1 MCTDMPMQTRLRTRL
16 RVQLHAPADVRHTQD
31 APTRRDMGD
40 GMARPNGIGPTAA
53 AERSA
58 ERPARSIKLGGGGGG
73 GSRPVT
79 DPPSLAADGYMVVKS
94 VTVGGQVRSYG
105 LCSYG
110 HVVKVY
116 VVMAMC
122 LWSM

>member
-31 APTRRDMGD
+31 APTRRDPGD

-58 ERPARSIKLGGGGGG
+58 ERPMRSIEIGGGGG
-73 GSRPVT
+73 GSRRAT

-94 VTVGGQVRSYG
+94 VTVGGQVITI
-105 LCSYG
+105 
-110 HVVKVY
+110 
-116 VVMAMC
+116 
-122 LWSM
+122 